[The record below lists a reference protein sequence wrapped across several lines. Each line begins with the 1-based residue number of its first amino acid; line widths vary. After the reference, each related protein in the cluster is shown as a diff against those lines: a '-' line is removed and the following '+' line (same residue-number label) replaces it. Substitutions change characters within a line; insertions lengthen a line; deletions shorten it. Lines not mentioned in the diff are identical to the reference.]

1 MKIQFTHDFQGK
13 ITGNGLF
20 YVAGTVLDVED
31 EIGVALIAQQHAVAV
46 DAPEMAEPDVDPEP
60 IAEQP
65 AEPVLDVE
73 PIVADVPAES
83 SVEKGSRRR
92 VQSA

>member
-31 EIGVALIAQQHAVAV
+31 EIGAVLIAQQHAVAV
-46 DAPEMAEPDVDPEP
+46 DAPPVAEPEPEP
-60 IAEQP
+60 IADQP

-73 PIVADVPAES
+73 DEVEQPSKPVA
-83 SVEKGSRRR
+83 EKGSRRR
-92 VQSA
+92 GQPA